1 LENTPPLKK
10 KKKLKGNI
18 KRGKYER
25 KVRKCKDKI
34 KIASKRVNHL
44 NSRKK
49 SSKKELTT
57 GVITAWLQ
65 KI

>member
-1 LENTPPLKK
+1 MKE
-10 KKKLKGNI
+10 
-18 KRGKYER
+18 

-57 GVITAWLQ
+57 GVITAWRQ